1 MNPDSKEKKQPGFAS
16 LADAKKALK
25 AIVPPVSEGQRLG
38 FLAKLRESPHPRQL
52 AFRLLAILAASKSG
66 RLQRLLSL
74 FEAEL
79 VTLLSGGS
87 QSMPAVGEMP
97 QREVVAAWVKS
108 QFAAVAVPAEAALRL
123 EAEQHL
129 WPLYQIL
136 RCWADTPRFVA
147 ALTIYTDELQLLAT
161 TASRAK
167 QPRQGKRPAGFSS
180 VVSSLVKRVPTRPAA
195 LAPLLEVLRLCRVW
209 AAASEELQQDLAD
222 TREYSLKLKAEL
234 ETERAGSA
242 AEKAA
247 REDTEARE
255 RGALARLAEAKATID
270 SLQETLRIQAGAHG
284 ADSKGAVA
292 DAIADLRRKFLPEL
306 ENIRLY
312 ADRAEPNTA
321 AILRKA
327 QELTKFLT
335 DFRKP

>member
-1 MNPDSKEKKQPGFAS
+1 MNPDPKETVQPGFAS

-25 AIVPPVSEGQRLG
+25 TLVPPVSEGQRLD
-38 FLAKLRESPHPRQL
+38 FLAKLRESSRQRQL
-52 AFRLLAILAASKSG
+52 AFRLLAILAASRSG

-79 VTLLSGGS
+79 VTVLSGGRPP
-87 QSMPAVGEMP
+87 MPAVGEMP
-97 QREVVAAWVKS
+97 QREVVAAWVRS
-108 QFAAVAVPAEAALRL
+108 QFAAAATPAEAALHL
-123 EAEQHL
+123 EGEQHL

-136 RCWADTPRFVA
+136 RSWADTPRFVA
-147 ALTIYTDELQLLAT
+147 ALTLYADELQLLAT
-161 TASRAK
+161 AASRAK
-167 QPRQGKRPAGFSS
+167 QSRQGKRPAGFSS

-222 TREYSLKLKAEL
+222 TRDYSLKLKAEL
-234 ETERAGSA
+234 ETERAESA
-242 AEKAA
+242 AERAA
-247 REDTEARE
+247 REAAEARE
-255 RGALARLAEAKATID
+255 RGALASLAEAQATID

-284 ADSKGAVA
+284 AESKGAVA
-292 DAIADLRRKFLPEL
+292 DAIAELRQKFLPEL

-327 QELTKFLT
+327 QELTKFMT
-335 DFRKP
+335 DFRNP